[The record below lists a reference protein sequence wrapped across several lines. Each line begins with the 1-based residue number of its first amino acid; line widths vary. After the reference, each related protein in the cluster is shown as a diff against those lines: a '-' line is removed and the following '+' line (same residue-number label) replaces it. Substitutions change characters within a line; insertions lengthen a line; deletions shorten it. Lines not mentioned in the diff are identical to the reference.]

1 MSGPFLIAVLASA
14 VVFVIVAT
22 ARFKIHPFLVLLA
35 ASYGVGLFSGL
46 SAEAT
51 VEAITQGFGGTI
63 GYIGIVIAAGTIIGA
78 VLEHTGGAHLMAEAV
93 LRLVGR
99 ARAVMAMT
107 VTGAAVS
114 IPVFCDSGFII
125 LSPLNRSLAERSGES
140 MATHAVALSLGLY
153 TTHVF
158 VPPTPGP
165 IAAAGELGAELGL
178 VIVFGLIVTIPVLA
192 TSYVF
197 ALWMGRRVLIEPS
210 DASLTGPEEMESAA
224 AQAEDLSQVPA
235 RSLIAACVPIG
246 LPVVLISL
254 QSIANLPTR
263 PLGAGVFMA
272 TLAFLGNPNT
282 ALLLGVAVALF
293 AARNKLRGL
302 ESAWLGEALKQAGLI
317 ILITGA
323 GGAFGRVLQAT
334 PIGAYLGDVIG
345 AANLGAFTIMIP
357 FVLASALKTALG
369 SSTVA
374 IITSASILFPMLPYM
389 GLDGTWGTVLTTLAI
404 GAGAM
409 TVSHAN
415 DSYFWVVSQFSGMTV
430 PQAYKLQ
437 TVGSAVAGVSGILAV
452 LVLAFILL

>member
-1 MSGPFLIAVLASA
+1 MSGPVLIAILLAA

-35 ASYGVGLFSGL
+35 ASYGVGLLAGL
-46 SAEAT
+46 PVEAT
-51 VEAITQGFGGTI
+51 VGAITQGFGGTV

-78 VLEHTGGAHLMAEAV
+78 VLERTGGAHVMAEAV
-93 LRLVGR
+93 LRIIGK
-99 ARAVMAMT
+99 ARAVIAMT
-107 VTGAAVS
+107 VTGAVVS

-153 TTHVF
+153 ATHVF

-178 VIVFGLIVTIPVLA
+178 VIVFGILVTIPVLA
-192 TSYVF
+192 ASYGF
-197 ALWMGRRVLIEPS
+197 ARWMGRRIIIDPI
-210 DASLTGPEEMESAA
+210 DASLAPPDRPPVDEPAAPPRLSANALLA
-224 AQAEDLSQVPA
+224 AFL
-235 RSLIAACVPIG
+235 PIG

-254 QSIANLPTR
+254 QSIANLPAR
-263 PLGAGVFMA
+263 PLGEGRVMS

-282 ALLLGVAVALF
+282 ALLLGAAVALV
-293 AARNKLRGL
+293 AGRRTLRGVQ
-302 ESAWLGEALKQAGLI
+302 SDWLGEALKQAGLI

-323 GGAFGRVLQAT
+323 GGAFGKVLQAT
-334 PIGAYLGDVIG
+334 PIGDYLGDLV
-345 AANLGAFTIMIP
+345 AAASLGAFTLLIP
-357 FVLASALKTALG
+357 FLLASALKTALG

-374 IITSASILFPMLPYM
+374 IITSASILFPMLPSM
-389 GLDGTWGTVLTTLAI
+389 GLDGTWGAVLTTLAI

-415 DSYFWVVSQFSGMTV
+415 DSYFWVVSQFSGMNV
-430 PQAYKLQ
+430 SQAYRLQ
-437 TVGSAVAGVSGILAV
+437 TVGSAVAGVTGIMAV